1 MWQRCNDFQFDEGDL
16 DFRNA
21 SDDGVEVTRTVTTVT
36 IDRNVQLAAAG
47 DMAAFEQVYQTY
59 HRRVYAHCLRM
70 TRSVAEAE
78 DLTQE
83 VFIQLY
89 RKLKTFRGDS
99 LFTTWLHRLTTN
111 AVLMHFRKVAA
122 RLERTTDD
130 DGETLNEFAGG
141 TLNNGSLIDRIA
153 LDEAIRQLSPGYRA
167 VFILHDI
174 EGYEH
179 HQISKILGCAVGTSK
194 SQLHKARMKL
204 RRLLRPR
211 KSAPSR
217 GAVLKPIAGLFKR
230 RAATECRSYSGCA
243 SSALG

>member
-1 MWQRCNDFQFDEGDL
+1 VI
-16 DFRNA
+16 
-21 SDDGVEVTRTVTTVT
+21 S
-36 IDRNVQLAAAG
+36 DRNVQLAATG
-47 DMAAFEQVYQTY
+47 DMAAFEEVYRTY
-59 HRRVYAHCLRM
+59 HRRVYAQCLRM

-122 RLERTTDD
+122 RPEQTTDD
-130 DGETLNEFAGG
+130 AETLNSFAGPP
-141 TLNNGSLIDRIA
+141 NHNSNAIIDRIA
-153 LDEAIRQLSPGYRA
+153 LDEAIQQLSPGYRA
-167 VFILHDI
+167 VLILHDI

-179 HQISKILGCAVGTSK
+179 NQISKMLGCAVGTSK

-204 RRLLRPR
+204 RRLLRPG
-211 KSAPSR
+211 K
-217 GAVLKPIAGLFKR
+217 
-230 RAATECRSYSGCA
+230 RAAFPRAMEQQKQAAVTGCKVNGLLQPA
-243 SSALG
+243 TACLQQAG

>member
-1 MWQRCNDFQFDEGDL
+1 VN
-16 DFRNA
+16 
-21 SDDGVEVTRTVTTVT
+21 

-47 DMAAFEQVYQTY
+47 DMAAFEEVYRTY
-59 HRRVYAHCLRM
+59 HRRVYTHCLRM

-122 RLERTTDD
+122 RPEQATDD
-130 DGETLNEFAGG
+130 AEALNGFAGK
-141 TLNNGSLIDRIA
+141 TQNHNGNSLIDRIA

-167 VFILHDI
+167 VFILHDM

-179 HQISKILGCAVGTSK
+179 NQISKILGCAVGTSK

-204 RRLLRPR
+204 RRLLRLR
-211 KSAPSR
+211 K
-217 GAVLKPIAGLFKR
+217 
-230 RAATECRSYSGCA
+230 RAAFPRAMEQEKQAGTGHQQLLRPV
-243 SSALG
+243 SACL

>member
-1 MWQRCNDFQFDEGDL
+1 MI
-16 DFRNA
+16 
-21 SDDGVEVTRTVTTVT
+21 T
-36 IDRNVQLAAAG
+36 DRNVQLAATG
-47 DMAAFEQVYQTY
+47 DMAAFEQVYRTY
-59 HRRVYAHCLRM
+59 HRRVYAQCLRM

-122 RLERTTDD
+122 RPEQATDD
-130 DGETLNEFAGG
+130 TETLNGFVGAQ
-141 TLNNGSLIDRIA
+141 NHNSSSIVDRID
-153 LDEAIRQLSPGYRA
+153 LDEAIRKLSPGYRA
-167 VFILHDI
+167 VFILHDM

-179 HQISKILGCAVGTSK
+179 HQISKMLGCAVGTSK

-204 RRLLRPR
+204 RRLLRP
-211 KSAPSR
+211 K
-217 GAVLKPIAGLFKR
+217 K
-230 RAATECRSYSGCA
+230 RAAFPRATEQQMQAAVTGGKRLLHPATACLQQAG
-243 SSALG
+243 

>member
-1 MWQRCNDFQFDEGDL
+1 MN
-16 DFRNA
+16 
-21 SDDGVEVTRTVTTVT
+21 V

-47 DMAAFEQVYQTY
+47 DMAAFEEIYRTY
-59 HRRVYAHCLRM
+59 HRRVYTHCLRM

-111 AVLMHFRKVAA
+111 AVLMHFRRNAA
-122 RLERTTDD
+122 RPEQTTDD
-130 DGETLNEFAGG
+130 AEALSGFVSG
-141 TLNNGSLIDRIA
+141 TQNQNSSSIIDRIA
-153 LDEAIRQLSPGYRA
+153 LDEALQQLAPGYRA
-167 VFILHDI
+167 VFILHDM

-179 HQISKILGCAVGTSK
+179 NQISEILGCAVGTSK

-204 RRLLRPR
+204 RQLLRPR
-211 KSAPSR
+211 KKGALSR
-217 GAVLKPIAGLFKR
+217 RGVKPIAALFR
-230 RAATECRSYSGCA
+230 AGAATEGRPYSSLCRPQ
-243 SSALG
+243 SA

>member
-1 MWQRCNDFQFDEGDL
+1 V
-16 DFRNA
+16 
-21 SDDGVEVTRTVTTVT
+21 S

-47 DMAAFEQVYQTY
+47 DMAAFEEVYRTY
-59 HRRVYAHCLRM
+59 HRRVYTHCLRM

-122 RLERTTDD
+122 RPEQATDD
-130 DGETLNEFAGG
+130 TEALNGFAGK
-141 TLNNGSLIDRIA
+141 TQNHNGNSLIDRIA

-167 VFILHDI
+167 VFILHDM

-179 HQISKILGCAVGTSK
+179 NQISKILGCAVGTSK

-204 RRLLRPR
+204 RRLLRLR
-211 KSAPSR
+211 K
-217 GAVLKPIAGLFKR
+217 
-230 RAATECRSYSGCA
+230 RAAFPRAMEQEKQAGTGRQQLLRPV
-243 SSALG
+243 SACL

>member
-1 MWQRCNDFQFDEGDL
+1 MNWPRLQLGPDKESRPFEGE
-16 DFRNA
+16 RR
-21 SDDGVEVTRTVTTVT
+21 VI
-36 IDRNVQLAAAG
+36 IDRTVQLAAAG
-47 DMAAFEQVYQTY
+47 DMAAFEEVYRTY
-59 HRRVYAHCLRM
+59 HRRVYTHCLRM

-111 AVLMHFRKVAA
+111 AVLMHFRKIAA
-122 RLERTTDD
+122 RPEQTVEDEEAFSGYSGAIENR
-130 DGETLNEFAGG
+130 NSS
-141 TLNNGSLIDRIA
+141 SLIDRIA
-153 LDEAIRQLSPGYRA
+153 LDEAIQKLSPGYRA

-179 HQISKILGCAVGTSK
+179 NQISEILGCAVGTSK

-204 RRLLRPR
+204 RSLLRHR
-211 KSAPSR
+211 K
-217 GAVLKPIAGLFKR
+217 
-230 RAATECRSYSGCA
+230 RAAFPRAAGHKQAAGKGCKLLLQPGPA
-243 SSALG
+243 CLQHAG

>member
-1 MWQRCNDFQFDEGDL
+1 MI
-16 DFRNA
+16 
-21 SDDGVEVTRTVTTVT
+21 S
-36 IDRNVQLAAAG
+36 DRNVQLAAAG
-47 DMAAFEQVYQTY
+47 DMAAFEEVYRTY
-59 HRRVYAHCLRM
+59 HRRVYAQCLRM

-111 AVLMHFRKVAA
+111 AVLMHFRKIAA
-122 RLERTTDD
+122 RPEQTADD
-130 DGETLNEFAGG
+130 AETLNSFAGA
-141 TLNNGSLIDRIA
+141 TLNGSLIDRIA

-167 VFILHDI
+167 VLILHDI

-179 HQISKILGCAVGTSK
+179 NQISKMLGCAVGTSK

-211 KSAPSR
+211 K
-217 GAVLKPIAGLFKR
+217 
-230 RAATECRSYSGCA
+230 RAAFPRAMEQQKQAAVTGCKVNGLLQPATACLQQA
-243 SSALG
+243 SS

>member
-1 MWQRCNDFQFDEGDL
+1 
-16 DFRNA
+16 
-21 SDDGVEVTRTVTTVT
+21 VIT
-36 IDRNVQLAAAG
+36 DRNVQLAASG
-47 DMAAFEQVYQTY
+47 DMAAFEEVYRTY
-59 HRRVYAHCLRM
+59 HRRVYAQCLRM

-89 RKLKTFRGDS
+89 RKLETFRGDS

-122 RLERTTDD
+122 RPEQTTEDA
-130 DGETLNEFAGG
+130 ETLNSFVDR
-141 TLNNGSLIDRIA
+141 TPSQNSSLVDRID

-167 VFILHDI
+167 VFILHDM

-179 HQISKILGCAVGTSK
+179 HQISKMLGCAVGTSK

-211 KSAPSR
+211 
-217 GAVLKPIAGLFKR
+217 R
-230 RAATECRSYSGCA
+230 RAAFPRATEPIA
-243 SSALG
+243 A

>member
-1 MWQRCNDFQFDEGDL
+1 MI
-16 DFRNA
+16 
-21 SDDGVEVTRTVTTVT
+21 T
-36 IDRNVQLAAAG
+36 DRNVELAQSG
-47 DMAAFEQVYQTY
+47 DMAAFEEVYRTY
-59 HRRVYAHCLRM
+59 HRRVYAQCLRM

-122 RLERTTDD
+122 RPEQTTDD
-130 DGETLNEFAGG
+130 AETLSIFAGPAPN
-141 TLNNGSLIDRIA
+141 LNNTSVIDRIA
-153 LDEAIRQLSPGYRA
+153 LEEAIKQLSPGYRA
-167 VFILHDI
+167 VFILHDM

-179 HQISKILGCAVGTSK
+179 HQISKMLGCAVGTSK

-211 KSAPSR
+211 
-217 GAVLKPIAGLFKR
+217 R
-230 RAATECRSYSGCA
+230 RAAFPRATEQHEQAAVSGSKLLLQPATAC
-243 SSALG
+243 LQ